1 MIRAGKQVRKAER
14 HTTGTDLCMVC
25 VSPVDTVAVSSMT
38 RQTNKNATTVLSVLS
53 SVEGHDWD
61 RKMV

>member
-25 VSPVDTVAVSSMT
+25 VSPVDTVAVISMT
-38 RQTNKNATTVLSVLS
+38 RQTNKNAMTMVSILS
-53 SVEGHDWD
+53 SVDGHDLD

>member
-25 VSPVDTVAVSSMT
+25 VSPVDTVAVIS
-38 RQTNKNATTVLSVLS
+38 RQTNKNAMTVLSILN